1 MGAFWSAMRRMAEPL
16 PRPLASAGK
25 HSIRSVAHTPAARI
39 AMSDKTKVSFMMKNN
54 TSGASLFLLWTCGAS
69 LRITV
74 LAVPPVI
81 SIIQQDL
88 HLSGTENRTAIRR
101 TGHPIRDCRNAGV
114 DIDHPLW
121 RSQHVANRPCDRCHW
136 GCAAGR
142 NFEPWQLN

>member
-1 MGAFWSAMRRMAEPL
+1 
-16 PRPLASAGK
+16 
-25 HSIRSVAHTPAARI
+25 
-39 AMSDKTKVSFMMKNN
+39 MMKNN
-54 TSGASLFLLWTCGAS
+54 TSGVSLFLLWTCGAS

-88 HLSGTENRTAIRR
+88 HLSATENRTAIRR

-142 NFEPWQLN
+142 NFEPWQLYLTSIVMSSGIAIMNPAMAAAARTWIPERATFGT